1 MARAAIMPASQ
12 PAAGTPAEPGR
23 VSARGVIPLAIAAS
37 LLVHVAGLAALSVM
51 DLRAP
56 RAARVTDAPGNEPN
70 APTLLSMSPMVMQ
83 HTKPETIPE
92 PPRSIP
98 PKPTEPKP
106 TEPKGVEPKPERPPV
121 AADATSLDE
130 RVAKPTE
137 PVRVLPLARPI
148 EPVRTAP
155 APPPPP
161 SEPVVPSA
169 PPPVTFAG
177 SADSTRARDVIY
189 VLDASGAMVTTL
201 AFAKAE
207 LQRSIARL
215 EPSQRFQVIIAR
227 RFTDTASLDRYPPNP
242 QSATAAAKSKV
253 GAFLESVQ
261 AGGRAAPL
269 DALRDALS
277 HKPDLILLL
286 TANFRRSGPASS
298 DPWHSDASPSVELRR
313 EVAAEIAPTLAEL
326 DSLNPVRDGVLLS
339 DPDQRASVI
348 KAVQFVDED
357 PTGLLP
363 EIAQRHGDGP
373 GSYRV
378 LTLDEIARLE
388 ARPAPR

>member
-1 MARAAIMPASQ
+1 
-12 PAAGTPAEPGR
+12 
-23 VSARGVIPLAIAAS
+23 
-37 LLVHVAGLAALSVM
+37 
-51 DLRAP
+51 
-56 RAARVTDAPGNEPN
+56 
-70 APTLLSMSPMVMQ
+70 
-83 HTKPETIPE
+83 
-92 PPRSIP
+92 
-98 PKPTEPKP
+98 
-106 TEPKGVEPKPERPPV
+106 
-121 AADATSLDE
+121 
-130 RVAKPTE
+130 
-137 PVRVLPLARPI
+137 
-148 EPVRTAP
+148 
-155 APPPPP
+155 
-161 SEPVVPSA
+161 
-169 PPPVTFAG
+169 
-177 SADSTRARDVIY
+177 
-189 VLDASGAMVTTL
+189 MVTTL

-227 RFTDTASLDRYPPNP
+227 RYADATALDRYPPTP
-242 QSATAAAKSKV
+242 QSASASAKSKV
-253 GAFLESVQ
+253 GAFLESVH

-298 DPWHSDASPSVELRR
+298 DPWHSDAVPTVQLQR
-313 EVAAEIAPTLAEL
+313 EVAADIAPTLAEL
-326 DSLNPVRDGVLLS
+326 DTLNPMRDSVLAS
-339 DPDQRASVI
+339 TPAQRTSVI

-363 EIAQRHGDGP
+363 QIAQRHGDGP